1 MKRGLSKTVLP
12 VMLATVFTMPAL
24 LYAGGN
30 IPETP
35 ITKILNYKTGLQLTD
50 SQIKKLTI
58 IDTNIKNQM
67 IQVRAQADTRKTE
80 IDKFTSNWLN
90 MNGTATRQLIKEYYD
105 FLAELKLLDIK
116 AIMQAR
122 GILTREQL
130 KKFTELASIESMIQK
145 MEPEI
150 ARLY

>member
-1 MKRGLSKTVLP
+1 MNRRLSKTLLV
-12 VMLATVFTMPAL
+12 VILATMFTMPAF

-35 ITKILNYKTGLQLTD
+35 ITKILNYKNGLQLTD

-58 IDTNIKNQM
+58 IDNNIKNQM
-67 IQVRAQADTRKTE
+67 IQVRCQAEIRKME

-90 MNGTATRQLIKEYYD
+90 MNGTATRQLIKEYYK
-105 FLAELKLLDIK
+105 FLAELKVLDIK

-130 KKFTELASIESMIQK
+130 KRFTELASIESMIQK
-145 MEPEI
+145 MEPGI
-150 ARLY
+150 IQLY